1 LHNIEIFYRV
11 FMYSTSKILLL
22 NNKPELARDLQSFLA
37 GKFGAIDC
45 LHQSSDAVPLLAK
58 GEYDLLVLSNRLND
72 MEGIDFIRLIRKR
85 GISVP
90 FVMLAGDGDVRQA
103 VEVMQEG
110 AVEFILWSNDREA
123 FYPYLET
130 VFKRALHN
138 NSFEKFSTE
147 GELIYKTL
155 FDNLRDAV
163 FLHLIDEE
171 TRMPDTFMEVNPV
184 ACRRLGY
191 SRNELLTMTPADID
205 VPGAVDMSKIVDTLF
220 ANESTIFKT
229 AHKTKDGK
237 EIPVEVNARLFDLKG
252 NKAVL
257 SVARNITDQQKM
269 LNNLK
274 NSELRFRSIIE
285 KSIVGVCITN
295 KEGVFEYVNNAY
307 CKIYGYTPEEMI
319 GQHFTMIAPDET
331 RQLLSMRHARF
342 FKTGEGE
349 KEEWTAIDKKGN
361 EKFVVTDSTLI
372 TDAGGNFKRVTF
384 VEDITEERLAKQAL
398 EISELRYRTMME
410 NLQDPIFISDE
421 NFNIRYVN
429 KAFKKRFGDINRQSK
444 CYKEVFG
451 EREPC
456 PWCMVA
462 IENLSKIRKRLEKT
476 INKRVYQI
484 TTVPIR
490 YEGAYQAK
498 MTILRDI
505 TKVVKARKR
514 AEESDK
520 LKSAF
525 LANISHEIRT
535 PLNAVLGF
543 ANLLKDEELTRDEMK
558 LYIDMINESGSH
570 LMHVM
575 DDIIEFSLIDSG
587 LVQLKPLRINT
598 NRLLDYL
605 YNETTRIQKKMNKE
619 HLQVNFE
626 NHLPEDVRFV
636 NDENRVRQ
644 ILLNLLSNAVKFT
657 EKGEISLR
665 VYSDENKWVVFS
677 VKDTG
682 IGIPEKFHDVI
693 FRRFRQAD
701 VGYTR
706 MFGGNGLGLALSKH
720 LAEMMGGHIK
730 VDSEPGKG
738 SEFRLYVPEK
748 FDETLARA
756 LSVEYVR

>member
-1 LHNIEIFYRV
+1 
-11 FMYSTSKILLL
+11 MYSTSKILLL
-22 NNKPELARDLQSFLA
+22 NNKPELARDLQTFLT
-37 GKFGAIDC
+37 GKFGATEC
-45 LHQSSDAVPLLAK
+45 LHQSRDAIPLLAN
-58 GEYDLLVLSNRLND
+58 GEYDLLVLSNHLND
-72 MEGIDFIRLIRKR
+72 MEGIEFVRLLRKR

-90 FVMLAGDGDVRQA
+90 FVMLAGDGDVLQA
-103 VEVMQEG
+103 VEAMKEG
-110 AVEFILWSNDREA
+110 AVEFIQWSDNREA
-123 FYPYLET
+123 FYPYLEE
-130 VFKRALHN
+130 VFKRAIHK
-138 NSFEKFSTE
+138 STFEKFFTE

-171 TRMPDTFMEVNPV
+171 TRIPSTFVEVNPV

-191 SRNELLTMTPADID
+191 SREELSTMTPADID
-205 VPGAVDMSKIVDTLF
+205 VPGAVDIEKVVDALF
-220 ANESTIFKT
+220 ANGSTIFKT

-237 EIPVEVNARLFDLKG
+237 EIPVEVNAKLFDLKG
-252 NKAVL
+252 NKVVL

-269 LNNLK
+269 LDDLK
-274 NSELRFRSIIE
+274 NSELRFRSIID
-285 KSIVGVCITN
+285 KCIVGICILN
-295 KEGVFEYVNNAY
+295 EKGVYEYVNDAY
-307 CKIYGYTPEEMI
+307 CKIYGYAPHEMI
-319 GQHFTMIAPDET
+319 GRQFTMVAPEKSKKI
-331 RQLLSMRHARF
+331 LINRHNEF
-342 FKTGEGE
+342 FRTGKIE
-349 KEEWTAIDKKGN
+349 KKEWTAIAKNGN
-361 EKFVVTDSTLI
+361 ERFVITDSTLI
-372 TDAGGNFKRVTF
+372 TDVDGNFKRVTF
-384 VEDITEERLAKQAL
+384 VEDVTEERLAKQAL
-398 EISELRYRTMME
+398 EMSELRYRTMME

-421 NFNIRYVN
+421 NFNIRFVN
-429 KAFKKRFGDINRQSK
+429 KAFKKRFGDTTRHSK
-444 CYKEVFG
+444 CYRKVFG
-451 EREPC
+451 ESGPC

-462 IENLSKIRKRLEKT
+462 IQNMSRFRKRLEKT

-484 TTVPIR
+484 TTVPIQF
-490 YEGAYQAK
+490 EGDYQAK
-498 MTILRDI
+498 MTILRDV

-543 ANLLKDEELTRDEMK
+543 SNLLKDEDLTRDEMK
-558 LYIDMINESGSH
+558 MYIDMINESGSH
-570 LMHVM
+570 LLHVM
-575 DDIIEFSLIDSG
+575 DDIIEFSFIDSG
-587 LVQLKPLRINT
+587 LVQVKPLRIKT
-598 NRLLDYL
+598 DRLLDYL
-605 YNETTRIQKKMNKE
+605 YKETTRLQKKMNKA
-619 HLQVNFE
+619 HLQVNFV

-636 NDENRVRQ
+636 NDETRVRQ
-644 ILLNLLSNAVKFT
+644 VLQNLLSNAVKFT

-665 VYSDENKWVVFS
+665 VYHDENKWVVFS

-682 IGIPEKFHDVI
+682 IGIPKKLHDVI

-701 VGYTR
+701 EGQTR

-748 FDETLARA
+748 FDESLARA